1 MNAKMIT
8 FVVKINDMQV
18 TIYPSPVKGIITAPP
33 SKSMTQRAIAAA
45 ALARGTSIIHR
56 ASDCD
61 DARAALGI
69 AAALGATV
77 QCDKDVITVTGNLAA
92 GDGVTL
98 QCEESGLCM
107 RMFAPIAGLLAAPVV
122 ITGKGSLTNRPTNMI
137 AEALQQ
143 LGVTCLANHHSDSLP
158 MTVQGPLKGANITID
173 GYQTSQLLT
182 GLIMALPL
190 AKENSEIMVKN
201 LSSKSYVDM
210 TIQLLRQFGVVVRKD
225 SDRYYKIR
233 GRQHYSPQTYVVEGD
248 WSSAAFLL
256 VAAALKGEV
265 TVQNLFGNSRQ
276 PDSAILK
283 ILTLVGADITVN
295 EQSVQV
301 TRVAAPLKSFQ
312 FDATDSPDLF
322 PPLVVLAAYCRG
334 VSVIYGINRLT
345 IKESNRAATLQEE
358 FAKLGVKIE
367 LVDDAMRIHGN
378 PAIRGGATVLSHH
391 DHRIAMALATAALAA
406 ETPVV
411 IDHAECVSKS
421 YPGFFA
427 DLKRLK
433 VNVTNVTNVLM

>member
-1 MNAKMIT
+1 
-8 FVVKINDMQV
+8 
-18 TIYPSPVKGIITAPP
+18 
-33 SKSMTQRAIAAA
+33 MTQRAVAAA
-45 ALARGTSIIHR
+45 ALARGTSVIR
-56 ASDCD
+56 RTSDSD

-77 QCDKDVITVTGNLAA
+77 ERDRDTLTITGNLAA
-92 GDGVTL
+92 GNDAVI

-107 RMFAPIAGLLAAPVV
+107 RMFAPIAALLPTPVT
-122 ITGKGSLTNRPTNMI
+122 ITGKGSLLNRPTNMV

-143 LGVTCLANHHSDSLP
+143 LNASCRATHHSDSLP
-158 MTVQGPLKGANITID
+158 VTVQGPLKGGNITID

-190 AKENSEIMVKN
+190 AAENSEIAVRN

-225 SDRYYKIR
+225 SDSYYKIR
-233 GRQHYSPQTYVVEGD
+233 GRQHYTPQTYVVEGD

-265 TVQNLFGNSRQ
+265 TVHNLFGNSKQ

-283 ILTLVGADITVN
+283 VLTLVGADIVVN
-295 EQSVQV
+295 EQDV
-301 TRVAAPLKSFQ
+301 RVARVATPLKPFQ

-322 PPLVVLAAYCRG
+322 PPLVVLASYCRG
-334 VSVIYGINRLT
+334 VSMIHGISRLT

-358 FAKLGVKIE
+358 FTKLGVRIE
-367 LVDDAMRIHGN
+367 LVDDAMRIHG
-378 PAIRGGATVLSHH
+378 GATVRGGITAASHH
-391 DHRIAMALATAALAA
+391 DHRIAMALATAAAAA

-411 IDHAECVSKS
+411 INDAECISKS
-421 YPGFFA
+421 YPDFFA
-427 DLKRLK
+427 DLKRMR
-433 VNVTNVTNVLM
+433 VSISTNEEQTPSPEGAEGRAQQ